1 MDGNLKARLAT
12 AAVGLP
18 LLGWLVGWG
27 PPWLFALTFFLLTMA
42 ALREYFTMVFGE
54 NSRAMGWGMLFG
66 GAVALTVLLV
76 PAPEAALW
84 LSLLV
89 IILFASVLV
98 SQGPLAERLSRISW
112 TLLGGLYIG
121 YLVPQIALLF
131 ALPDGRAWVAFV
143 LVVIMAGDSSAYF
156 IGKHFGKRK
165 LAPTLSPNKTVE
177 GAVGYL
183 FGSMVIGVAARS
195 VLALPAG
202 LIEVALLALTLSV
215 LGQIGDLFESLI
227 KRAFTV
233 KDAGELLPG
242 HGGVLD
248 RLDSLIFPV
257 VLATFYLKVVVA
269 K

>member
-27 PPWLFALTFFLLTMA
+27 SPWLFSLTFFLLTMA

-54 NSRAMGWGMLFG
+54 NSRAMGWGILFG
-66 GAVALTVLLV
+66 GAVALTVLV
-76 PAPEAALW
+76 MPSSQAALW
-84 LSLLV
+84 LNVLI
-89 IILFASVLV
+89 IILFASVLD
-98 SQGPLAERLSRISW
+98 SQDPVAERLSRISW

-121 YLVPQIALLF
+121 FLVPQIALLF
-131 ALPDGRAWVAFV
+131 VLPNGRAWVAFV

-156 IGKHFGKRK
+156 IGKRFGKHK
-165 LAPTLSPNKTVE
+165 LAPILSPGKTIE
-177 GAVGYL
+177 GAIAYL
-183 FGSMVIGVAARS
+183 LGSIVIGVAARS
-195 VLALPAG
+195 VLALPAR
-202 LIEVALLALTLSV
+202 LIEIVFLALTLSI
-215 LGQIGDLFESLI
+215 LGQLGDLFESLI

-257 VLATFYLKVVVA
+257 VFATFYLKVIHL
-269 K
+269 

>member
-27 PPWLFALTFFLLTMA
+27 SPWLFSLTFFLLTVT

-54 NSRAMGWGMLFG
+54 NSRAICWGILFG
-66 GAVALTVLLV
+66 GAVALTVLVV

-84 LSLLV
+84 LNALL
-89 IILFASVLV
+89 ISLFATVLV
-98 SQGPLAERLSRISW
+98 SQDPLTERLSRISW

-121 YLVPQIALLF
+121 LLVPQIALLF
-131 ALPDGRAWVAFV
+131 VLPDGRAWVTFV

-156 IGKHFGKRK
+156 IGKRFGTRK
-165 LAPTLSPNKTVE
+165 LAPTLSPGKTIE
-177 GAVGYL
+177 GAVAYL
-183 FGSMVIGVAARS
+183 LGSMVIGVAARS

-202 LIEVALLALTLSV
+202 LIEILLLSLALSM

-227 KRAFTV
+227 KRTFTV
-233 KDAGELLPG
+233 KDAGGLLPG

-257 VLATFYLKVVVA
+257 VFATFYLKVIHS
-269 K
+269 